1 MKHKNIKYHKVET
14 SKSLEPQIKE
24 IKEERIEK
32 RLEPTVNEET
42 LKTITPVERSKTDNV
57 TEATPIKEMHAEI
70 ASATAE
76 LARKHP
82 VVEPQKANASLMVP
96 IAIIIAGVLIAGAI
110 IFTASK
116 TPAVPKSPEFQSVTS
131 QLTKGT
137 IAEEVGLNKKDFAT
151 CLASGK
157 YTASIK
163 EVSDAGAKAG
173 IQGTPYSVMI
183 TASGKKFVINGA
195 QPIADVKAKIELA
208 LKGDTK
214 DAVEVNIPPV
224 TEKDF
229 IVGNPNAEIKIVEYS
244 DTECPFS
251 KRFHQTML
259 DIMKEYEAGG
269 KVAWVYRYFPLD
281 GLHQKARHEAEAVAC
296 AAEQGGNT
304 KFWEY
309 LDLLF
314 KITPSNDGLDS
325 SLL

>member
-1 MKHKNIKYHKVET
+1 MKNHNKKYHKFEN
-14 SKSLEPQIKE
+14 SKPGMKSEQ
-24 IKEERIEK
+24 IEK
-32 RLEPTVNEET
+32 HLEPTVNEEK
-42 LKTITPVERSKTDNV
+42 LLPMEKSETDNV
-57 TEATPIKEMHAEI
+57 TETAPIKEMHAEI
-70 ASATAE
+70 ASVTAE
-76 LARKHP
+76 LARKNP
-82 VVEPQKANASLMVP
+82 VVEPQKENASLMIP

-116 TPAVPKSPEFQSVTS
+116 TPAVPKSPEYQTVAS
-131 QLTKGT
+131 QLKKGT
-137 IAEEVGLNKKDFAT
+137 IAEEVGLNKKDFQA
-151 CLASGK
+151 CLAGGK

-163 EVSDAGAKAG
+163 AISDAGVNAG
-173 IQGTPYSVMI
+173 IQGTPYSVI
-183 TASGKKFVINGA
+183 VTASGKKFVINGA
-195 QPIADVKAKIELA
+195 QPIANVKAKIELA

-259 DIMKEYEAGG
+259 DVMKEYEAGG

-281 GLHQKARHEAEAVAC
+281 SLHQKARLEAEAVAC

-314 KITPSNDGLDS
+314 KVTPSNDGLDS
-325 SLL
+325 TFL